1 MSNNIRNQPMYCQS
15 GNFETENVAVDAYP
29 GTLGSRVTVNTPTGA
44 TGKAGVGGKTY
55 QRVLTDSGMAVAP
68 FSGAV
73 AWWADKSK
81 SMVTTDPTKLG
92 RGRVAGIFR
101 NAITPG
107 NIGFVQVEGTGNVFF
122 VDTPTAAPSA
132 AGLLVIP
139 SATAGKADCLAAGS
153 AATYPIIGET
163 AGAVIGGSGQA
174 PVEIAIPDTP

>member
-73 AWWADKSK
+73 AWWADKRK

-101 NAITPG
+101 KRLSPQVEAAVHA
-107 NIGFVQVEGTGNVFF
+107 IGFLVLL
-122 VDTPTAAPSA
+122 
-132 AGLLVIP
+132 GLIVII
-139 SATAGKADCLAAGS
+139 SISD
-153 AATYPIIGET
+153 IRR
-163 AGAVIGGSGQA
+163 VVGG
-174 PVEIAIPDTP
+174 

>member
-73 AWWADKSK
+73 AWWADKSN
-81 SMVTTDPTKLG
+81 SMGTTGPTKRG
-92 RGRVAGIFR
+92 RGPLACLLP
-101 NAITPG
+101 NPITPR
-107 NIGFVQVEGTGNVFF
+107 NILIV
-122 VDTPTAAPSA
+122 PR
-132 AGLLVIP
+132 
-139 SATAGKADCLAAGS
+139 
-153 AATYPIIGET
+153 
-163 AGAVIGGSGQA
+163 
-174 PVEIAIPDTP
+174 

>member
-73 AWWADKSK
+73 AWWAGKSK
-81 SMVTTDPTKLG
+81 ALVTTGPTKLG
-92 RGRVAGIFR
+92 RGRVPGLLR
-101 NAITPG
+101 PRTPPG
-107 NIGFVQVEGTGNVFF
+107 HHGRVAVEG
-122 VDTPTAAPSA
+122 P
-132 AGLLVIP
+132 
-139 SATAGKADCLAAGS
+139 
-153 AATYPIIGET
+153 
-163 AGAVIGGSGQA
+163 GGR
-174 PVEIAIPDTP
+174 